1 MSAYWSIRPMVL
13 VAICVRW
20 YGGRMNNVPI
30 VTDRPTGSAST
41 KAVTPAR
48 KFFVLSIMVNARVP
62 LFWARRPQANDAMKL
77 S

>member
-1 MSAYWSIRPMVL
+1 
-13 VAICVRW
+13 
-20 YGGRMNNVPI
+20 MNNVPI

-48 KFFVLSIMVNARVP
+48 KFFVLSIMVNARVS